1 MVKLV
6 RRFDG
11 NPYRLVS
18 RTYNYT
24 RDGRP
29 RHPIESK
36 SIAERQA
43 ELLRQ
48 RGYNARVVSWRGGSG
63 VYASPKKYN
72 VTFTDTVNI
81 KISESGLMSARR
93 VQDSMDKKTPDQ
105 RESANLNLRNG
116 DYQFGDSTDDQAYF
130 FLGDSIPGV
139 AQNTQS
145 RFQNSL
151 NRINEIGEKDLPTL
165 PASSFETKRTSLAE
179 EIHPENAVAMNVRH
193 LNNINIAGESDS
205 GIAGFG
211 GELITSGGNI
221 PKVSKPARFWV
232 VINWNRPAF
241 ERFVGEG
248 MENLPTKQNQP
259 TYAFGTLD
267 EAKEFRQKLADR
279 IEEIGYYYDNKGGAI
294 HSDEIDLEIK
304 KVNRAPNMKA
314 SRTDESIKRN
324 RDRRPMRGGKR
335 GRVIDQWTDE
345 DEKILRD
352 REGF

>member
-43 ELLRQ
+43 QLLRE

-81 KISESGLMSARR
+81 KISESGLMSARM

-105 RESANLNLRNG
+105 REAANLSLRNG
-116 DYQFGDSTDDQAYF
+116 DYQFGDSTDDLTYF

-139 AQNTQS
+139 AENTQR
-145 RFQNSL
+145 RFLNSV
-151 NRINEIGEKDLPTL
+151 NRINKVGDEEIPTL

-193 LNNINIAGESDS
+193 LNNINIVGESDS

-211 GELITSGGNI
+211 GELITSGGTI

-232 VINWNRPAF
+232 VINWKRRNPELEEIDA
-241 ERFVGEG
+241 
-248 MENLPTKQNQP
+248 KQNQP
-259 TYAFGTLD
+259 TYAFGTLN

-324 RDRRPMRGGKR
+324 RNRRPMRGGKR
-335 GRVIDQWTDE
+335 
-345 DEKILRD
+345 D